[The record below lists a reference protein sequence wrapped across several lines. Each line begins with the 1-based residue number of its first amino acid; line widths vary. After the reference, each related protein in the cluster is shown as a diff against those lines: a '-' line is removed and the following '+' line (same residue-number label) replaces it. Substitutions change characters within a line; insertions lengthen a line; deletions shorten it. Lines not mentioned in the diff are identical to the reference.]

1 MASPL
6 IQLVDIKKRFEAQKV
21 LKGAKLSINK
31 REITTIIGK
40 SGTGKSVL
48 LKHIIGL
55 MHPDSGQILFNGE
68 PVHKM
73 SKKKLK
79 DFRKKMSYMFQDN
92 ALFDSMTIFDNIA
105 LPLSEN
111 NEFSKER
118 IKEKVMK
125 RIKELGL
132 SGSEK
137 KYPSQLSGGMRKRVA
152 LARALVTD
160 PGIVL
165 FDEPTTGLDPV
176 RKKAVHSM
184 IREYQE
190 KFEFTAVIVSHDIP
204 EIFTISQRIAM
215 LDEGIIKFE
224 GSAEEVSDV
233 RNEIINSFINGEEFV
248 SRGF

>member
-1 MASPL
+1 MTSPL
-6 IQLVDIKKRFEAQKV
+6 IQLLDIKKSFGAQKV
-21 LKGAKLSINK
+21 LKGATLSINK
-31 REITTIIGK
+31 QEITTIIGK
-40 SGTGKSVL
+40 SGSGKSVL

-55 MHPDSGQILFNGE
+55 MHQNSGQIFFNGE
-68 PVHKM
+68 AVHKM
-73 SKKKLK
+73 AKKDLK
-79 DFRKKMSYMFQDN
+79 NFQKKMSYMFQDN
-92 ALFDSMTIFDNIA
+92 ALFDSMTIFDNVA
-105 LPLSEN
+105 LPLTEG
-111 NEFSKER
+111 NELSKEE
-118 IKEKVMK
+118 IKEKVIL

-132 SGSEK
+132 SGSEE

-184 IREYQE
+184 IRKYQE
-190 KFEFTAVIVSHDIP
+190 KFEFTAVIVSHDLP

-224 GSAEEVSDV
+224 GSAEDASDV
-233 RNEIINSFINGEEFV
+233 QNEITTSFINGEE
-248 SRGF
+248 S